1 MIKFSVRPTLLV
13 LASLMLFACASEKLE
28 LEVKA
33 RMDGKPAA
41 QAKITVDGEEQG
53 VTDTN
58 GTFSKILNKKPGAEV
73 EVAVSKEMP
82 GYRIKPWKTTFL
94 VKLPKSGTV
103 EKYSFDAELPAS
115 RYVMIIAMEK
125 ESPVPDAVV
134 SYTSTRNCPKGE
146 LI

>member
-1 MIKFSVRPTLLV
+1 MIKLSVRSALIV

-33 RMDGKPAA
+33 RMDGQPAA

-58 GTFSKILNKKPGAEV
+58 GIFSKISNRKPGAEV
-73 EVAVSKEMP
+73 EVVVVGNAGLPDQALED
-82 GYRIKPWKTTFL
+82 YL

-103 EKYSFDAELPAS
+103 EKYFDAELPAS

-125 ESPVPDAVV
+125 EAPVPDAVV
-134 SYTSTRNCPKGE
+134 KVVE
-146 LI
+146 